1 MDRRNKGS
9 GQMDEW
15 MVKWMNGYWMEMDIG
30 WMNGWMNEWILDGC
44 MDG

>member
-1 MDRRNKGS
+1 MDIG
-9 GQMDEW
+9 
-15 MVKWMNGYWMEMDIG
+15 WMNEWILDG